1 MTVLLSLKPSTK
13 NPCRTS
19 CQATELIESC
29 EQGNWFMSSPF
40 QKPLED
46 VKLRR
51 NPGVEAHRNFVSCG
65 SRIHGHFGI
74 PYLALLKVPFKE
86 PS

>member
-1 MTVLLSLKPSTK
+1 
-13 NPCRTS
+13 
-19 CQATELIESC
+19 
-29 EQGNWFMSSPF
+29 MSSPF

-51 NPGVEAHRNFVSCG
+51 NPGVEAHRNFVSCR
-65 SRIHGHFGI
+65 SRIHGNFGI